1 MGEVFKVLIQHKGI
15 DAVSIGRVEGS
26 RFHSL
31 AFFIIR
37 RRVDRWHDRSK
48 CWEFSVVQG
57 KGETRNVLLEEALKG
72 AEKEGA
78 DVERLRI
85 ADFHITPCT
94 ECLQCLQKGE
104 CVIQD
109 DMQKIYPK
117 LLESDII
124 ILASPIFFY
133 GITAWAKTLV
143 DRSQA
148 LWARKYILKDPS
160 LGKEG
165 KRRKGFLIS
174 VGGTK
179 GQKVFEGAI
188 LTAKY
193 FFDVLNADYV
203 GELVF
208 RNMDAKGDI
217 LKQPDALSQAFEL
230 GESWSWTGTS
240 PRNV

>member
-1 MGEVFKVLIQHKGI
+1 MARSTKVLGIFGSPRKG
-15 DAVSIGRVEGS
+15 GNTER
-26 RFHSL
+26 
-31 AFFIIR
+31 
-37 RRVDRWHDRSK
+37 
-48 CWEFSVVQG
+48 
-57 KGETRNVLLEEALKG
+57 LLEEALKG

-78 DVERLRI
+78 DVERLHIVR
-85 ADFHITPCT
+85 FHITPCT
-94 ECLQCLQKGE
+94 ECLQCLEKGE

-133 GITAWAKTLV
+133 GVTAWAKALV
-143 DRSQA
+143 DRTQA
-148 LWARKYILKDPS
+148 LWARKYVLKDPS

-179 GQKVFEGAI
+179 GQKVFDGAI

-193 FFDVLNADYV
+193 FFDVLNADYA

-208 RNMDAKGDI
+208 RNMDAQGDI
-217 LKQPDALSQAFEL
+217 LKQPDALREAFESGRKL
-230 GESWSWTGTS
+230 VLDWHASA
-240 PRNV
+240 